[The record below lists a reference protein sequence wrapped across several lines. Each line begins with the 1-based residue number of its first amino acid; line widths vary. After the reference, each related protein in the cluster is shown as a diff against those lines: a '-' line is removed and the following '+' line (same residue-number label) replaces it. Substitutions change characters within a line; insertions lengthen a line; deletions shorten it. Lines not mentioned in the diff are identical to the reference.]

1 MPTTDSRD
9 GDRLDLTT
17 LGLRL
22 LGGPSALPKGHPM
35 SALAVQI
42 AMTVPLG
49 VLVVIVLSRDDP
61 SLFFPGVGAAW
72 GTGVLLVVVGL
83 LLPRTPVSG
92 HRAPAEEPP
101 DPR

>member
-1 MPTTDSRD
+1 
-9 GDRLDLTT
+9 
-17 LGLRL
+17 
-22 LGGPSALPKGHPM
+22 M
-35 SALAVQI
+35 SAPAVQI